1 MKKQVRFIFSHR
13 SLLLLGLVGA
23 VPAARAQSSFGN
35 PTLYAVG
42 STSPLGLALGDVNGD
57 GRLDIVT
64 ANQDGNNVSVLL
76 GQATPVGSFAPA
88 STYTTGANTRPTGIA
103 LGDVNGD
110 GRLDIVT
117 GNQQAGTVG
126 VLLGSPTA
134 PGSFAAPIAY
144 PSGGSTPNIVA
155 LGDLNGDGRLDIAV
169 GNTGAGNVGV
179 LLNSPTTPGTFP
191 QTMTYASSGLNTVGI
206 TIGDLN
212 ADGRPDI
219 VTGNQTGGLVG
230 VLLATATGPGTFAPV
245 ITYASGGTGTVGV
258 TLGDAN
264 GDGRMDIITANATSA
279 NVSVLLG
286 TPGSFAPPVTYAS
299 GGNGPNFTALV
310 DINGDSRPDIVTGN
324 EGDGTLGVLTGLG
337 SAPGTFAP
345 ATIYPTGGTGP
356 ISLALADLNGD
367 GRRDVVVA
375 NHNSNTVATMLN
387 TYLVLASGTAQA
399 AAATA
404 LYPNP
409 AQGAFTVLLPAIAG
423 ATTVQADLLNTLGQV
438 VRHQQASLAA
448 DGTRLAFETVG
459 LAAGVY
465 TVRLQAGPTSLA
477 RRVTIQ

>member
-1 MKKQVRFIFSHR
+1 MKKQVRFIFSHQ
-13 SLLLLGLVGA
+13 SLLLLGLVGV

-88 STYTTGANTRPTGIA
+88 STYTTGPNTRPTGIA

-126 VLLGSPTA
+126 VLLGLPAA
-134 PGSFAAPIAY
+134 PGSFAAPTVY
-144 PSGGSTPNIVA
+144 SSGGSTPNILA

-191 QTMTYASSGLNTVGI
+191 QTLTYASGGINTVGI
-206 TIGDLN
+206 AIGDLN

-219 VTGNQTGGLVG
+219 VTGNQTGLVG
-230 VLLATATGPGTFAPV
+230 VLLATAAGPGAFAPA

-258 TLGDAN
+258 TLGDAD
-264 GDGRMDIITANATSA
+264 GDGRVDIIAANVTSA
-279 NVSVLLG
+279 NVSILLG
-286 TPGSFAPPVTYAS
+286 TTGSFAPPVTYAS
-299 GGNGPNFTALV
+299 GGSGPNFTVLA

-324 EGDGTLGVLTGLG
+324 ENDGTLGVLTGVA

-345 ATIYPTGGTGP
+345 VATYPTGGTGP
-356 ISLALADLNGD
+356 ISLALADLNND

-375 NHNSNTVATMLN
+375 NHNSGTVATLLN
-387 TYLVLASGTAQA
+387 TYLILASSAAQA
-399 AAATA
+399 DATTA

-423 ATTVQADLLNTLGQV
+423 ATTVQADLLNPLGQI
-438 VRHQQASLAA
+438 VRRQQVSLA
-448 DGTRLAFETVG
+448 GNSTHLTFETVG

-465 TVRLQAGPTSLA
+465 TVRLQAGPTGLV
-477 RRVTIQ
+477 RRVTVQ